1 MYYFLVQIASQ
12 TFSVRYRLD
21 SSWPHESSLKRR
33 DPKLSKWENSLL
45 YGKFHKVF
53 KRIFGMFFEI
63 EIWNSVFG
71 WYPQTMMWIG
81 LNFSK
86 KKRFK
91 HFSSWMIEL
100 LITTFLIILSKTFMM
115 TRNWIF
121 LGSFLF
127 CTSFHRRLWKYPNT
141 AWWRWRR
148 HKRSWTPTSC
158 EFDFLCSIVSHKG

>member
-1 MYYFLVQIASQ
+1 MADFDTTFILFRSSKGWTSDKNCITFWFKSHLRPSLSDIDLIRADHMNRHWNVETPNYQNEKTPYYMVSFTKFLSHFLV
-12 TFSVRYRLD
+12 
-21 SSWPHESSLKRR
+21 
-33 DPKLSKWENSLL
+33 
-45 YGKFHKVF
+45 
-53 KRIFGMFFEI
+53 FF

-100 LITTFLIILSKTFMM
+100 LITTFLIILSKTVMM

-121 LGSFLF
+121 LNSFLLVI
-127 CTSFHRRLWKYPNT
+127 S
-141 AWWRWRR
+141 
-148 HKRSWTPTSC
+148 PTFVKIS
-158 EFDFLCSIVSHKG
+158 